1 MESRTQ
7 EWFDLAIER
16 GLHEKMEAAEMGD
29 EIRSLAR
36 DENPVAT
43 LKLWE
48 SHDLLESVSP
58 QLQRRKPDYDSLN
71 KLGRIRGNLLAA
83 GIRTR
88 LHIAVLY
95 YIFARLKPKEAVA
108 AMRQLEFRQ
117 AELDAIAHL
126 VPEGQKI
133 VQVLKGRK
141 TNAPKEAYSYIS
153 SLPPEML
160 AFIEAELPNPKALS
174 KIRNY
179 FQKWRPLRS
188 ALPPSNE
195 LSCARCSARS
205 AIRQDHGTD
214 LRHATARQ
222 GAHARRPGQNFPPV
236 GRNQGRTGEKA
247 GKRKKEAQG
256 QGIRRAVQIRWRE
269 TGRYQE
275 SKSAIR
281 PIRRRGYWRQGSGE
295 ARKSRKR
302 RRCGFEAQFS
312 SFQAESASRFEE
324 TKGPLDLLPVDRARR
339 WQHDRFLTARLAEGS
354 EICTYIS
361 PLWNLSAAAYCGY
374 LISPS

>member
-1 MESRTQ
+1 VRALSIHAFTNRPIRLLRILRYCARMGFKMESRTQ

-16 GLHEKMEAAEMGD
+16 GLHEKMEAAEIGD
-29 EIRSLAR
+29 EIRAVAR

-48 SHDLLESVSP
+48 SHDLLENVSP

-71 KLGRIRGNLLAA
+71 KLARIRGNLLSA
-83 GIRTR
+83 GIRMR
-88 LHIAVLY
+88 LHVPVLY
-95 YIFARLKPKEAVA
+95 YIFGRLKPREAVS

-160 AFIEAELPNPKALS
+160 AFIEAELPNPRALS

-188 ALPPSNE
+188 ALPINE
-195 LSCARCSARS
+195 LSALGVPRGPQFDKIIEQVFDMQLRGRARTPEDRVK
-205 AIRQDHGTD
+205 IFRQLAGIKEE
-214 LRHATARQ
+214 
-222 GAHARRPGQNFPPV
+222 PV
-236 GRNQGRTGEKA
+236 KKPEKEKK
-247 GKRKKEAQG
+247 KRKDKEALEVTKSPALKPGDAKHPSPQSG
-256 QGIRRAVQIRWRE
+256 Q
-269 TGRYQE
+269 
-275 SKSAIR
+275 
-281 PIRRRGYWRQGSGE
+281 
-295 ARKSRKR
+295 
-302 RRCGFEAQFS
+302 
-312 SFQAESASRFEE
+312 
-324 TKGPLDLLPVDRARR
+324 
-339 WQHDRFLTARLAEGS
+339 
-354 EICTYIS
+354 
-361 PLWNLSAAAYCGY
+361 SAAAAIGAKAQAKHEKAATAAPVVSKRS
-374 LISPS
+374 SPASKPKARPASKKSKAR